1 MGAIIAQSQI
11 PSFDPQFWTR
21 HIVLKDQTRVFIR
34 PIASDDESLFR
45 EFLDH
50 ITPEDLRKRFF
61 GPVKEFSPAF
71 VSALVD
77 IDYSTAFAALALDE
91 SNGLMLGGVR
101 LMLSKDQQAGEYAI
115 MLRSDFKGRGLGW
128 QLMRLII
135 DYAKDKGLKR
145 IEGRVLAQ
153 NLASSWIRKIPAF
166 AWSAL
171 SFSICQLCNRIM
183 PGGGLCEDELNAQR
197 KACTAGS
204 LSLP

>member
-1 MGAIIAQSQI
+1 MGAIISQSQI
-11 PSFDPQFWTR
+11 SSFDPQFWTR
-21 HIVLKDQTRVFIR
+21 HLSLRDQTRVFIR
-34 PIASDDESLFR
+34 PLARGDEGLFR

-61 GPVKEFSPAF
+61 GPVKDFSPVF

-101 LMLSKDQQAGEYAI
+101 LMLSEDQQTGEYAI

-153 NLASSWIRKIPAF
+153 NYPMLDICAELGFGIKLDPQDPGIRLVCLDLEQLPA
-166 AWSAL
+166 L
-171 SFSICQLCNRIM
+171 Q
-183 PGGGLCEDELNAQR
+183 QVH
-197 KACTAGS
+197 AGRGP
-204 LSLP
+204 L

>member
-91 SNGLMLGGVR
+91 INGLILGGVR
-101 LMLSKDQQAGEYAI
+101 LMLSEDQQAGEYAI

-153 NLASSWIRKIPAF
+153 NYPMLEICAELGFGIKLDPQDPGIRLGCLELQHLPA
-166 AWSAL
+166 L
-171 SFSICQLCNRIM
+171 QQNH
-183 PGGGLCEDELNAQR
+183 
-197 KACTAGS
+197 AGRGP
-204 LSLP
+204 L